1 MTDSTDQLFDT
12 IADALVDKGYYF
24 SRKPLPNLPTSSLQ
38 QRIAQLDAEDAL
50 KRAGIGRDQDHQIN
64 RDIRQDHIRWLQSNQ
79 PAEQEYLAWMEA
91 LRSGIN
97 RRLFMGLFDYE
108 CHFAHY
114 PEGAF
119 YKQHLDAFKGR
130 TNRVLTTVYYLNDQW
145 QSDQGGELVLYAED
159 GKTVLEK
166 VLPETGTLLIF
177 LSDRFPHEVL
187 PTQRDRYSIAGWY
200 RVNNSLN
207 AQIDPAN

>member
-1 MTDSTDQLFDT
+1 MTNTIDSLYDS
-12 IADALVDKGYYF
+12 IADALVEKGYFYTQTC
-24 SRKPLPNLPTSSLQ
+24 LQGLPTFSLQ
-38 QRIAQLDAEDAL
+38 ERIVQLDAEDAL
-50 KRAGIGRDQDHQIN
+50 RRAGIGRDNDHHIN
-64 RDIRQDHIRWLQSNQ
+64 QNVRQDNIRWLQSKQ
-79 PAEQEYLAWMEA
+79 QAEAEYLLWMEN
-91 LRSGIN
+91 LRVGIN
-97 RRLFMGLFDYE
+97 QRLFMGLFDYE

-119 YKQHLDAFKGR
+119 YKQHLDAFQGR
-130 TNRVLTTVYYLNDQW
+130 TNRVLTTVYYLNDTW
-145 QSDQGGELVLYAED
+145 IPDQGGELILYAEN
-159 GKTVLEK
+159 GQTILET

-187 PTQRDRYSIAGWY
+187 PTKRDRYSIAGWY

>member
-64 RDIRQDHIRWLQSNQ
+64 SEIRQDHIRWLQTNQ
-79 PAEQEYLAWMEA
+79 PAEQDYLAWMEA
-91 LRSGIN
+91 LRTGIN
-97 RRLFMGLFDYE
+97 QRLFMGLFDYE

-114 PEGAF
+114 PKGAF

-145 QSDQGGELVLYAED
+145 QSDQGGELILYAED

-177 LSDRFPHEVL
+177 LSDQFPHEVL
-187 PTQRDRYSIAGWY
+187 PTHRDRYSIAGWY

-207 AQIDPAN
+207 AQIDPAH